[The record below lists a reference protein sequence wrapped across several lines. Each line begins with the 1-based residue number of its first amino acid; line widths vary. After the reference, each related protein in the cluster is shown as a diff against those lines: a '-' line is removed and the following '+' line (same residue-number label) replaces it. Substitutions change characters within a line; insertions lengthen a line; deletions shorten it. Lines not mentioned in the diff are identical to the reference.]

1 MNKKNIKERRRRSS
15 RQLVEWSAARG
26 INLPRAGGEI
36 VAGEEIVV
44 VAEPAGEQHGEGDSD
59 SCCVWSC
66 RCRWA
71 SQFAGWLRVTLTAP
85 RR

>member
-26 INLPRAGGEI
+26 ADLPRAQQSR
-36 VAGEEIVV
+36 VAGGEIVV
-44 VAEPAGEQHGEGDSD
+44 VAEPAGDQHGEGESD